1 MSVLDALKQ
10 AQAHGLPKEVIEALC
25 EACGIEY
32 GAILP
37 PISGT
42 IILNVGHMGVN

>member
-10 AQAHGLPKEVIEALC
+10 AQAQGLPEETLRTLC
-25 EACGIEY
+25 AACDIEY

-37 PISGT
+37 PIGGAFH
-42 IILNVGHMGVN
+42 IHLNHAGI